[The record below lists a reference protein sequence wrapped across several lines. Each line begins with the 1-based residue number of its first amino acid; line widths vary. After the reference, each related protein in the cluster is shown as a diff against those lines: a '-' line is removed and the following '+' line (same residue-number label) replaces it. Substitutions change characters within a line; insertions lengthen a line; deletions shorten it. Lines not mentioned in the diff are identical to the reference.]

1 MTCLSVT
8 KLDPVGFPKTTSCLR
23 ILVVDDHGIVREGLA
38 ALLERDDSIRIVG
51 FATTGEEAVLAAQRL
66 RPDVIIMDLVL
77 PDLNGIDATQRILR
91 DVPGTRI
98 LALSAC
104 HSAHHVHRALRAGA
118 LGYVLKSAV
127 GAELLCAVKAVS
139 AGMQYISAAI
149 SASFPGGA
157 VRLPLPASPFES
169 LSTRE
174 HEVLRCIV
182 AGSTSVEIAHHLS
195 LSRKTVDTYR
205 GRIMVKLG
213 VPNRSA
219 LIHLAQQYD
228 LPVV

>member
-1 MTCLSVT
+1 MGCLSVT
-8 KLDPVGFPKTTSCLR
+8 KLNSVSFAQPSSCLR

-38 ALLERDDSIRIVG
+38 ALLERDEGIRIVG

-104 HSAHHVHRALRAGA
+104 HAADHVHRALRAGA
-118 LGYVLKSAV
+118 VGYVLKSAV
-127 GAELLCAVKAVS
+127 GAELINAVKAVS
-139 AGMQYISAAI
+139 TGNQYISAAL
-149 SASFPGGA
+149 SATFGAGG
-157 VRLPLPASPFES
+157 VRLPVPDSPFDS

-182 AGSTSVEIAHHLS
+182 AGSTSAEIAQKLS

-205 GRIMVKLG
+205 GRIMVKLD
-213 VPNRSA
+213 VDNRSA
-219 LIHLAQQYD
+219 LIQLASKYA

>member
-1 MTCLSVT
+1 MCFSAT
-8 KLDPVGFPKTTSCLR
+8 KLNSVSCPQTSSCVR

-38 ALLERDDSIRIVG
+38 ALLERDDSMRIVG

-77 PDLNGIDATQRILR
+77 PDLNGIDATRRILR

-104 HSAHHVHRALRAGA
+104 HSADHVVRAMRAGA

-127 GAELLCAVKAVS
+127 GAELLCAVKAVN
-139 AGMQYISAAI
+139 AGIQFISAAI

-157 VRLPLPASPFES
+157 VRIPLPDSPFES

-213 VPNRSA
+213 VPTRSA
-219 LIHLAQQYD
+219 LIHLALQYD
-228 LPVV
+228 LPAV